1 LCTHVYQK
9 GKRKKK
15 NLPGSSHRPGKSPS
29 CETKHSGGGS
39 VLCTAHTY
47 FLLIRLNIEC
57 IKGIHRRGKRLVLF
71 ERFTNRLRH
80 KKNPDGI
87 SSLHVDPHPP
97 STSIKSRMQQRG
109 RVRELNN
116 FWACLYSMN
125 GGANSLTPP
134 FDLSA
139 L

>member
-9 GKRKKK
+9 EKRKKK

-39 VLCTAHTY
+39 VLCTAHVY

-87 SSLHVDPHPP
+87 SSLHVDLHPP
-97 STSIKSRMQQRG
+97 PLQSRAACS
-109 RVRELNN
+109 REVEYVNWTT
-116 FWACLYSMN
+116 FGPVCIVWT
-125 GGANSLTPP
+125 GVQTP
-134 FDLSA
+134 
-139 L
+139 